1 MPTGV
6 AHVEKHFA
14 HHAVSTPIPVVL
26 SLIVAKMGT
35 LASDRRLQLAGVAGA
50 GGAETLAAAVMF
62 GSSRSFR

>member
-26 SLIVAKMGT
+26 SLIMAKMGA
-35 LASDRRLQLAGVAGA
+35 LASDRRLQLAGAVGA
-50 GGAETLAAAVMF
+50 GGAEILATAAMF